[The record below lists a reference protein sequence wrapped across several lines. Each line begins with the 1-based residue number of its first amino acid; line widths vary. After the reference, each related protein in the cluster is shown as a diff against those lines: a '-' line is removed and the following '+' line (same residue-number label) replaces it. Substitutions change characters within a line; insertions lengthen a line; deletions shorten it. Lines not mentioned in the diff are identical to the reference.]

1 MILNMCIL
9 HINSN
14 YLFTK
19 IYENQLDYMNQE
31 FQNLIF
37 SPLRVN
43 LNEINSKY
51 QIYAPKIITKKDSVF
66 SMLRRNKSFDYL
78 KNNINFKKIKLI
90 HAHSLTNDGLL
101 ANLIYEK
108 CKIPFI
114 LTIRNTDVNFSFKY
128 KKHLKKAYKKSIINA
143 SLIIFPNHSYK
154 RRVIEFFSNDE
165 QILNKINDSIVIPNG
180 IDNFWHENK
189 KVVKKKKPEYKNV
202 NLIFVGRIYKEKNIH
217 RILESIKKIN
227 EGKKMHVNLT
237 IVGKV
242 INKQYFDKIKKIY
255 EFNYLGELDKYE
267 IAKVMKQND
276 IFIMPSINET
286 FGLVF
291 IEALS
296 QNLPIIYTKNEGI
309 DGYFKDEFFGEGAI
323 PKDID
328 SISNSIINTCK
339 NYDQYQENLENKEFL
354 KNFKWQEISSKYNLI
369 YKQTMNTD
377 KNK

>member
-1 MILNMCIL
+1 MMHNMCIL

-19 IYENQLDYMNQE
+19 IYENQLDNMNKE

-43 LNEINSKY
+43 LNQINSKY

-66 SMLRRNKSFDYL
+66 SILRRNKSFNYL
-78 KNNINFKKIKLI
+78 KNNINFNKVKLV

-101 ANLIYEK
+101 ANMIYEK
-108 CKIPFI
+108 YKIPFI

-128 KKHLKKAYKKSIINA
+128 KKHLKKAYKKSIVNA
-143 SLIIFPNHSYK
+143 SLIIFPNYSYK
-154 RRVIEFFSNDE
+154 KRVIEFFKNDV

-189 KVVKKKKPEYKNV
+189 KVKKKKKPEYKKL
-202 NLIFVGRIYKEKNIH
+202 NLLFIGRIYKEKNIH
-217 RILESIKKIN
+217 RILEAIKKIN
-227 EGKKMHVNLT
+227 QENQIYVTLT
-237 IVGKV
+237 IIGEV
-242 INKQYFDKIKKIY
+242 IDKQYFNKIKDIY
-255 EFNYLGELDKYE
+255 KFNYLGKLDKYE
-267 IAKVMKQND
+267 IVKVMEQND

-309 DGYFKDEFFGEGAI
+309 DGYFKNKFFGERAI
-323 PKDID
+323 PKSIE
-328 SISNSIINTCK
+328 SISNSIMDTYK

-354 KNFKWQEISSKYNLI
+354 DNFKWQEISNKYNLI
-369 YKQTMNTD
+369 YKQTINLD

>member
-1 MILNMCIL
+1 
-9 HINSN
+9 
-14 YLFTK
+14 
-19 IYENQLDYMNQE
+19 MNKE

-43 LNEINSKY
+43 LNQINSKY

-66 SMLRRNKSFDYL
+66 SILRRNKSFNYL
-78 KNNINFKKIKLI
+78 KNNINFNKVKLV

-101 ANLIYEK
+101 ANMIYEK
-108 CKIPFI
+108 YKIPFI

-128 KKHLKKAYKKSIINA
+128 KKHLKKAYKKSIINS
-143 SLIIFPNHSYK
+143 SLIIFPNYSYK
-154 RRVIEFFSNDE
+154 KRVIEFFKNDV

-189 KVVKKKKPEYKNV
+189 KVKKKKKPEFKKL
-202 NLIFVGRIYKEKNIH
+202 NLLFIGRIYKEKNIH
-217 RILESIKKIN
+217 RILEAIKKIN
-227 EGKKMHVNLT
+227 QENQIYVTLT
-237 IVGKV
+237 IIGEV
-242 INKQYFDKIKKIY
+242 IDKQYFNKIKDIY
-255 EFNYLGELDKYE
+255 KFNYLGKLDKYE
-267 IAKVMKQND
+267 IVKVMEQND

-309 DGYFKDEFFGEGAI
+309 DGYFKNKFFGERAI
-323 PKDID
+323 PKSIE
-328 SISNSIINTCK
+328 SISNSIMDTYK

-354 KNFKWQEISSKYNLI
+354 DNFKWQEISSKYNLI
-369 YKQTMNTD
+369 YKQTINLD